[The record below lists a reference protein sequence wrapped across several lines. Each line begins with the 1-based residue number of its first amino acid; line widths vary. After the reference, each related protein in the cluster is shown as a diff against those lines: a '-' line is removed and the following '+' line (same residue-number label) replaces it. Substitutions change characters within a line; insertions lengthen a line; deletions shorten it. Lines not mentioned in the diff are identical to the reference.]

1 MKRTASKWVFLVL
14 GISVLLA
21 TSAIADTLETV
32 EYRITASTAYETTP
46 TLGND
51 GTTDLVVYTLK
62 PVVAGY
68 PGAGDIWY
76 QPLVD
81 GEPDGMPVQVTSGP
95 TDDQLN
101 DVSGDY
107 IVYTAYDSV
116 SSTIGAIVLYQI
128 STGIVHTLGRAD
140 IIGQPKI
147 YRDRVIWRE
156 GGAGAS
162 MVMYFNLSWLSSGG
176 DAEVLAGPLRPAYD
190 IQIGDR
196 FAVWAEIADE
206 DGDQRYDFDIFAYNF
221 NTQLEQ
227 RVTDTR
233 GISELSPAI
242 SGSWVVWQ
250 QQEDLES
257 WPPGSWS
264 RRFDVTTIQALNLDT
279 LESRTIVD
287 NGAANFNP
295 SIDGDLITWESNVS
309 GNFDIWVYR
318 ISTGE
323 SYQLTTEA
331 HDQYL
336 SDVYHDMV
344 AYVDMRRGTEDVY
357 VSTLE
362 FVPDP
367 DIEISPPALNFGQ
380 VAVNTTVPLLVTISN
395 VGAGD
400 LTITGL
406 TLTGSSD
413 FSVNSPLP
421 DPIPPDGSTDVQIN
435 YTSSDVGSDSGSLVV
450 ASNDPDE
457 AEIQVSLAGE
467 GIETTP
473 PPDKQIK
480 TIVDFFDYSVGYGT
494 LPGDGPNPKS
504 AENRRGA
511 LRNMLE
517 AVGDLIAAGDVD
529 GACDQ
534 LIAAYKK
541 CDGDPRPPDFVAGPA
556 APELADKIME
566 LIDSLGCSI

>member
-1 MKRTASKWVFLVL
+1 M
-14 GISVLLA
+14 LA

-81 GEPDGMPVQVTSGP
+81 GAPSGMPVQVTSGP

-128 STGIVHTLGRAD
+128 STGIVHTLARAD

-162 MVMYFNLSWLSSGG
+162 MMMYFNLSWLSSGG
-176 DAEVLAGPLRPAYD
+176 DAEVLAGPLPPAYD

-344 AYVDMRRGTEDVY
+344 GYVDMRRGTEDVY

-380 VAVNTTVPLLVTISN
+380 VEVNTTVPLLVTISN

-406 TLTGSSD
+406 TITGSSD

-421 DPIPPDGSTDVQIN
+421 DPIPPDGSTDVQID

-480 TIVDFFDYSVGYGT
+480 TIVDFFDYSVGNGT

-541 CDGDPRPPDFVAGPA
+541 CDGDPRPPDFVAGSA